1 MIGNFEDYDAARPN
15 GSNVGG
21 GGELHGGGYTPAQ
34 LARISGVSVRTLHH
48 YDQIGLL
55 VPARRENG
63 YRVYRPAD
71 VERLQQ
77 ILIFRGLGIEL
88 ANIATLL
95 DADDRDQ
102 TSAMRA
108 HLSALHRR
116 RHELDQLIL
125 TVEKTIDRLEG
136 HCDMKNQNKLG
147 GQQNDRQKFE
157 ALKRQAVDENEHV
170 YGQEIRAKYGDKTVN
185 AANEK
190 LLQMDQQEW
199 DDVNELG
206 EEILKQ
212 LSHAMEQGDPTDAA
226 ARRLAQMHATWLRA
240 FWPDGIYCAQAHR
253 NMADMYIADERFTAY
268 YDGPCGEG
276 ATRFLRDA
284 VYAATD
290 GASQPQALPNREA

>member
-1 MIGNFEDYDAARPN
+1 MIGNFEDYDAARHN
-15 GSNVGG
+15 GSNVDG

-95 DADDRDQ
+95 DADGRDQ
-102 TSAMRA
+102 ASAMRA

-125 TVEKTIDRLEG
+125 TVENTIDRLEG
-136 HCDMKNQNKLG
+136 HRDMKNQNKLG
-147 GQQNDRQKFE
+147 RQQNDRQKFE
-157 ALKRQAVDENEHV
+157 ALKQQAVDENERA
-170 YGQEIRAKYGDKTVN
+170 YGQEVRARYGDKTVN

-212 LSHAMEQGDPTDAA
+212 LSRAMEQGDPADAA

-240 FWPDGIYCAQAHR
+240 FWPDGIYSAQAHR
-253 NMADMYIADERFTAY
+253 NMADMYVADERFTAY

-276 ATRFLRDA
+276 AARFLRDA

>member
-1 MIGNFEDYDAARPN
+1 MIGSFEDYDAARHN

-88 ANIATLL
+88 ASIATLL

-102 TSAMRA
+102 ASAMRA

-212 LSHAMEQGDPTDAA
+212 LSRAMEQGDPADDAA
-226 ARRLAQMHATWLRA
+226 QCLVRMHATWLRA
-240 FWPDGIYCAQAHR
+240 FWPDGIYSAQAHR

-276 ATRFLRDA
+276 AARFLRDA

>member
-1 MIGNFEDYDAARPN
+1 MIGNFEDYDAARHN
-15 GSNVGG
+15 GSNVDG

-95 DADDRDQ
+95 DANGRDQ
-102 TSAMRA
+102 ASAMRE

-125 TVEKTIDRLEG
+125 TVENTIDRLEG
-136 HCDMKNQNKLG
+136 HRDMKNQNKLG
-147 GQQNDRQKFE
+147 KQQSDRQKFE
-157 ALKRQAVDENEHV
+157 ALKQQAVDENERV
-170 YGQEIRAKYGDKTVN
+170 YGQG
-185 AANEK
+185 
-190 LLQMDQQEW
+190 
-199 DDVNELG
+199 
-206 EEILKQ
+206 
-212 LSHAMEQGDPTDAA
+212 
-226 ARRLAQMHATWLRA
+226 
-240 FWPDGIYCAQAHR
+240 
-253 NMADMYIADERFTAY
+253 
-268 YDGPCGEG
+268 GPC
-276 ATRFLRDA
+276 
-284 VYAATD
+284 
-290 GASQPQALPNREA
+290 